1 MSPNDIY
8 WDDRIKGYRHKRNNR
23 TVTEAQLTALRNA
36 LADAYEHR
44 LVQLVASYVG
54 GEIAKVTWEDRF
66 LTLIVEAASHGYVLG
81 RGGTARMTDADWDEL
96 AVVVTRQTAYGQ
108 RFLNELQ
115 DAIDAKRGTT
125 PLQAIKE
132 SLEARTQARAALY
145 GGAAVEGYERG
156 QAAAKGGGGSTRGA
170 LPCYPADGGT
180 PCLSRCRCR
189 WKIVGDEARQM
200 WIATW
205 ITENDGEVCAGC
217 AERGRLY
224 QRVEYP
230 MAPR

>member
-1 MSPNDIY
+1 MTPADLE
-8 WDDRIKGYRHKRNNR
+8 WDDRTRRYRHTR
-23 TVTEAQLTALRNA
+23 TGTLVTEAQLVALRNA
-36 LADAYEHR
+36 MADAYESR
-44 LVQLVASYVG
+44 MVALVADYVAG
-54 GEIAKVTWEDRF
+54 TIAKVTWEDRF

-81 RGGTARMTDADWDEL
+81 RGGTALMTDADWDEL

-115 DAIDAKRGTT
+115 AAIDAQRGTT

-132 SLEARTQARAALY
+132 ALEARTQARAALY

-156 QAAAKGGGGSTRGA
+156 HAAAKGGGASGSR

-180 PCLSRCRCR
+180 ECKSRCRCR
-189 WKIVGDEARQM
+189 WSIVGDNERQV
-200 WIATW
+200 WVATW
-205 ITENDGEVCAGC
+205 ITESDGDVCAGC

-230 MAPR
+230 MAMR

>member
-1 MSPNDIY
+1 MTPNDLV
-8 WDDRIKGYRHKRNNR
+8 WDDRTQRYRHKRTGR
-23 TVTEAQLTALRNA
+23 LVTEAQLIALRNA
-36 LADAYEHR
+36 MADAYETR
-44 LVQLVASYVG
+44 LVALVASYVG

-81 RGGTARMTDADWDEL
+81 RGGTALMTDADWDEL

-108 RFLNELQ
+108 RFLNVLQ
-115 DAIDAKRGTT
+115 AAIDAQRGVT

-132 SLEARTQARAALY
+132 ALEPRTAQRAALY

-156 QAAAKGGGGSTRGA
+156 NASAKGIGRTGGR
-170 LPCYPADGGT
+170 LPVYPADGGT
-180 PCLSRCRCR
+180 ECKSRCRCS
-189 WKIVGDEARQM
+189 WSIVGDNDQHM
-200 WIATW
+200 WVATW
-205 ITENDGEVCAGC
+205 ITESDGNVCDGC

-230 MAPR
+230 MASG